1 MKLRRKNQSPLVRA
15 LAPLRDFLRT
25 EAAGGALLVVAA
37 AAALVWANSPWSAS
51 YDRLWHS
58 VFRIGLGGHQ
68 LSLDLRGWVNDGLMA
83 VFFLVVGLEIKREV
97 TSGHLAGRRAAT
109 LPIAAAIGG
118 MVVPALLYLAI
129 AGRTAA
135 KGWGVPMATDIA
147 LAVGVMALAGSSV
160 PSSLRAFL
168 LGLAV
173 VDDIGAIVI
182 IAVFYS
188 TGVAF
193 GWLAAAVIAVGAAV
207 LIHRLGVHHTL
218 VFTVI
223 GVFLWLALH
232 EAGVHPTLAG
242 VVMGLLAPVTPRATP
257 DLIDVEELND
267 LSSVE
272 NVRLSSQIVRSSV
285 STVEWLEHVL
295 HPWTSY
301 LIVPLFAFANA
312 GIEVSNRTLAAAW
325 RSPVTWGIIVGLM
338 VGKPLGVVLAAKLA
352 TRVGVADPPQDASGR
367 QLLGAGHAAGIG
379 FTIAI
384 FIAELAFTNPE
395 HIAAAK
401 LAILIASLLTGV
413 FAFVVLRQR
422 APDGPD
428 RAAIVE

>member
-1 MKLRRKNQSPLVRA
+1 MRA
-15 LAPLRDFLRT
+15 LAPLRDFLQT

-37 AAALVWANSPWSAS
+37 VAALVWANSPWSAS

-58 VFRIGLGGHQ
+58 AADIGFAGHQ
-68 LSLDLRGWVNDGLMA
+68 LSLDLRDWVNDGLMA
-83 VFFLVVGLEIKREV
+83 IFFLVVGLEIKREV

-135 KGWGVPMATDIA
+135 NGWGVPMATDIA

-188 TGVAF
+188 TGIAF

-207 LIHRLGVHHTL
+207 LIQRLGVHHTL

-223 GVFLWLALH
+223 GVFLWFALH

-272 NVRLSSQIVRSSV
+272 NVRLSSQIVRSTV

-312 GIEVSNRTLAAAW
+312 GIEVSNKTLAAAW

-352 TRVGVADPPQDASGR
+352 TRVGMADPPQGASGR

-384 FIAELAFTNPE
+384 FIAELAFTDPE
-395 HIAAAK
+395 HIEAAK

-422 APDGPD
+422 TPAAPDH
-428 RAAIVE
+428 AAIVE

>member
-1 MKLRRKNQSPLVRA
+1 MRA
-15 LAPLRDFLRT
+15 LAPLRDFLQT

-37 AAALVWANSPWSAS
+37 VAALVWANSPWSAS

-58 VFRIGLGGHQ
+58 AADIGFAGRQ
-68 LSLDLRGWVNDGLMA
+68 LSLDLRDWVNDGLMA
-83 VFFLVVGLEIKREV
+83 IFFLVVGLEIKREV

-135 KGWGVPMATDIA
+135 NGWGVPMATDIA

-188 TGVAF
+188 TGIAF

-207 LIHRLGVHHTL
+207 LIQRLGVHHTL

-223 GVFLWLALH
+223 GVFLWFALH

-272 NVRLSSQIVRSSV
+272 NVRLSSQIVRSTV

-312 GIEVSNRTLAAAW
+312 GIEVSNKTLAAAW

-352 TRVGVADPPQDASGR
+352 TRVGMADPPQGASGR

-384 FIAELAFTNPE
+384 FIAELAFTDPE
-395 HIAAAK
+395 HIEAAK

-422 APDGPD
+422 APAAPD
-428 RAAIVE
+428 HAAIVE

>member
-1 MKLRRKNQSPLVRA
+1 MKLPKRKRSQLVRA
-15 LAPLRDFLRT
+15 LAPLRDFLQT

-37 AAALVWANSPWSAS
+37 VAALVWANSPWSAS

-58 VFRIGLGGHQ
+58 AADIGFAGHQ
-68 LSLDLRGWVNDGLMA
+68 LSLDLRDWVNDGLMA
-83 VFFLVVGLEIKREV
+83 IFFLVVGLEIKREV

-135 KGWGVPMATDIA
+135 NGWGVPMATDIA

-188 TGVAF
+188 TGIAF

-207 LIHRLGVHHTL
+207 LIQRLGVHHTL

-223 GVFLWLALH
+223 GVFLWFALH

-272 NVRLSSQIVRSSV
+272 NVRLSSQIVRSTV

-312 GIEVSNRTLAAAW
+312 GIEVSNKTLAAAW

-352 TRVGVADPPQDASGR
+352 TRVGMADPPQGASGR

-384 FIAELAFTNPE
+384 FIAELAFTDPE
-395 HIAAAK
+395 HIEAAK

-422 APDGPD
+422 APAAPD
-428 RAAIVE
+428 HAAIVE

>member
-1 MKLRRKNQSPLVRA
+1 MRA
-15 LAPLRDFLRT
+15 LAPLRDFLQT

-37 AAALVWANSPWSAS
+37 VAALVWANSPWSAS

-58 VFRIGLGGHQ
+58 AADIGFAGHQ
-68 LSLDLRGWVNDGLMA
+68 LSLDLRDWVNDGLMA
-83 VFFLVVGLEIKREV
+83 IFFLVVGLEIKREV

-135 KGWGVPMATDIA
+135 NGWGVPMATDIA

-188 TGVAF
+188 TGIAF

-223 GVFLWLALH
+223 GVFLWFALH

-272 NVRLSSQIVRSSV
+272 NVRLSSQIVRSTV

-312 GIEVSNRTLAAAW
+312 GIEVSNKTLAAAW

-352 TRVGVADPPQDASGR
+352 TRVGMADPPQGASGR

-384 FIAELAFTNPE
+384 FIAELAFTDPE
-395 HIAAAK
+395 HIEAAK

-422 APDGPD
+422 TPAAPDH
-428 RAAIVE
+428 AAIVE

>member
-1 MKLRRKNQSPLVRA
+1 MRA
-15 LAPLRDFLRT
+15 LAPLRDFLQT

-51 YDRLWHS
+51 YDQLWHS
-58 VFRIGLGGHQ
+58 VLRIGFGGHQ

-129 AGRTAA
+129 AGRTEA

-188 TGVAF
+188 TGIAF
-193 GWLAAAVIAVGAAV
+193 GWLAAAVIAVGAAL

-218 VFTVI
+218 VFTII

-352 TRVGVADPPQDASGR
+352 TRVGVADPPQGASGR

-422 APDGPD
+422 APAAPD

>member
-1 MKLRRKNQSPLVRA
+1 MRA
-15 LAPLRDFLRT
+15 LAPLRDFLQT

-37 AAALVWANSPWSAS
+37 VAALVWANSPWSAS

-58 VFRIGLGGHQ
+58 AADIGFAGHQ
-68 LSLDLRGWVNDGLMA
+68 LSLDLRDWVNDGLMA
-83 VFFLVVGLEIKREV
+83 IFFLVVGLEIKREV

-135 KGWGVPMATDIA
+135 NGWGVPMATDIA

-188 TGVAF
+188 TGIAF

-207 LIHRLGVHHTL
+207 LIQRLGVHHTL

-223 GVFLWLALH
+223 GVFLWFALH

-272 NVRLSSQIVRSSV
+272 NVRLSSQIVRSTV

-312 GIEVSNRTLAAAW
+312 GIEVSNKTLAAAW

-352 TRVGVADPPQDASGR
+352 TRVGMADPPQGASGR

-384 FIAELAFTNPE
+384 FIAELAFTDPE
-395 HIAAAK
+395 HIEAAK

-422 APDGPD
+422 APAAPD
-428 RAAIVE
+428 HAAIVE

>member
-1 MKLRRKNQSPLVRA
+1 MRA
-15 LAPLRDFLRT
+15 LAPLRDFLQT

-37 AAALVWANSPWSAS
+37 VAALVWANSPWSAS

-58 VFRIGLGGHQ
+58 AADIGFAGHQ
-68 LSLDLRGWVNDGLMA
+68 LSLDLRDWVNDGLMA
-83 VFFLVVGLEIKREV
+83 IFFLVVGLEIKREV

-135 KGWGVPMATDIA
+135 NGWGVPMATDIA

-188 TGVAF
+188 TGIAF

-207 LIHRLGVHHTL
+207 LIQRLGVHHTL

-223 GVFLWLALH
+223 GVFLWFALH

-272 NVRLSSQIVRSSV
+272 NVRLSSQIVRSTV

-312 GIEVSNRTLAAAW
+312 GIEVSNKTLAAAW
-325 RSPVTWGIIVGLM
+325 HSPVTWGIIVGLM

-352 TRVGVADPPQDASGR
+352 TRVGMADPPQGASGR

-384 FIAELAFTNPE
+384 FIADLAFTNPE

-422 APDGPD
+422 TPAAPDH
-428 RAAIVE
+428 AAIVE

>member
-1 MKLRRKNQSPLVRA
+1 MRA
-15 LAPLRDFLRT
+15 LAPLRDFLQT

-37 AAALVWANSPWSAS
+37 VAALVWANSPWSAS

-58 VFRIGLGGHQ
+58 AADIGFAGHQ
-68 LSLDLRGWVNDGLMA
+68 LSLDLRDWVNDGLMA
-83 VFFLVVGLEIKREV
+83 IFFLVVGLEIKREV

-118 MVVPALLYLAI
+118 MVVPALLHLAI

-135 KGWGVPMATDIA
+135 SGWGVPMATDIA

-188 TGVAF
+188 TGIAF

-223 GVFLWLALH
+223 GVFLWFALH

-272 NVRLSSQIVRSSV
+272 NVRLSSQIVRSTV

-312 GIEVSNRTLAAAW
+312 GIEVSNKTLAAAW

-352 TRVGVADPPQDASGR
+352 TRVGMADPPQGASGR

-384 FIAELAFTNPE
+384 FIAELAFTDPE
-395 HIAAAK
+395 HIEAAK

-422 APDGPD
+422 APAAPD
-428 RAAIVE
+428 HAAIVE